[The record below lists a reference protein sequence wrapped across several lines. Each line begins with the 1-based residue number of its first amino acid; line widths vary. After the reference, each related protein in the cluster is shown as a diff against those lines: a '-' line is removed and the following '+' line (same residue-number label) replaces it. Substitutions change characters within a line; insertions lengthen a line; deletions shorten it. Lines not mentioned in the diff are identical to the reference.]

1 MHSRLLGFA
10 ACGALTLGIATA
22 SSDATVS
29 GFTGVAVDQYGV
41 GNYCV
46 ADIYFTF
53 DLTDAT
59 LLNIYNTSVTL
70 EGGLGQ
76 LHHDDS
82 FGGSWAPQL
91 ASSSLDTFATI
102 GGGIG
107 FGNTT
112 AADPNW
118 GFAGFN
124 QTGIP
129 AGAGWYNAFP
139 PNNQGLA
146 GNIQTF
152 DLFGNETYSGLGTLV
167 MRLVIDQSL
176 VGPNGLAFAF
186 SGDLTFNTGPG
197 TGASQPSF
205 DLDTVLWV
213 PAPSAFAL
221 FGLAGIA
228 GGRRRRR

>member
-1 MHSRLLGFA
+1 MRTRLLGFA

-22 SSDATVS
+22 ASDATVS

-53 DLTDAT
+53 NLNGAT
-59 LLNIYNTSVTL
+59 LLNIYNSSVSL

-76 LHHDDS
+76 LYHNDS
-82 FGGSWAPQL
+82 FGGSWNPQL
-91 ASSSLDTFATI
+91 ANASLDTFATI

-112 AADPNW
+112 AADPGW
-118 GFAGFN
+118 GLAGFN

-129 AGAGWYNAFP
+129 GGAGWYNAFP
-139 PNNQGLA
+139 PNGQGLA
-146 GNIQTF
+146 GSIQTF
-152 DLFGNETYSGLGTLV
+152 DLFGNETYNGLGTLV
-167 MRLVIDQSL
+167 MRLVIHQSL

-186 SGDLTFNTGPG
+186 SGDLTFNTGLG
-197 TGASQPSF
+197 TAPSQPSF

-213 PAPSAFAL
+213 PAPGAFAL
-221 FGLAGIA
+221 LGLAGVV